1 MRDAVT
7 LTGIVLSSAPSGE
20 YDKRVVILTKERGKI
35 TAFARGARRP
45 NSALL
50 ASTGVF
56 AFGTFLLYE
65 GRDAYSLVQAN
76 ISNYFSELMSDF
88 GGAYYGMYFCE
99 LADYYTKENNDELS
113 VMKLLYQS
121 LRALSKKSLNRE
133 LVRYIYELKLFTYVG
148 EYPEVFR
155 CVSCGN
161 EKELKYFSLFQTGV
175 LCQECKGKAKD
186 GLILNPS
193 TVYTLQYVVG
203 TEVEKLYTFTVS
215 EEVLAELRMI
225 MDRWRERFLEKR
237 MKSLE
242 ILESVKDIC

>member
-50 ASTGVF
+50 ASTGSF

-76 ISNYFSELMSDF
+76 ITNYFSELMSDF

-99 LADYYTKENNDELS
+99 RADFFTRENNDELAI
-113 VMKLLYQS
+113 MKLLYQS
-121 LRALSKKSLNRE
+121 LRALTKKSLNRE
-133 LVRYIYELKLFTYVG
+133 LVRYIYELKIFTCAG
-148 EYPEVFR
+148 EYPEVF
-155 CVSCGN
+155 SCRVCGSEEHLN
-161 EKELKYFSLFQTGV
+161 IFSMFQAGTV
-175 LCQECKGKAKD
+175 CQECRGKARD
-186 GLILNPS
+186 GIIVNPS
-193 TVYTLQYVVG
+193 TVYTLQYII
-203 TEVEKLYTFTVS
+203 TTDVERLYTFTVS
-215 EEVLAELRMI
+215 TEVLAELRMI
-225 MDRWRERFLEKR
+225 MDLWRERFLDKT

>member
-56 AFGTFLLYE
+56 AFGSFLLYE

-99 LADYYTKENNDELS
+99 LADYYTKENNDELFI
-113 VMKLLYQS
+113 MKLLYQS

-133 LVRYIYELKLFTYVG
+133 LVRYIYELKLFTYAG

-161 EKELKYFSLFQTGV
+161 EKELKYFSLFHTGV

-203 TEVEKLYTFTVS
+203 TEVERLYTFTVS

>member
-7 LTGIVLSSAPSGE
+7 LTGIVLSSASSGE

-50 ASTGVF
+50 ASTGSF

-88 GGAYYGMYFCE
+88 GGAYCE
-99 LADYYTKENNDELS
+99 LADYYTRENNDEIMI
-113 VMKLLYQS
+113 MKLLYQS
-121 LRALSKKSLNRE
+121 LRALSKKSLDRE
-133 LVRYIYELKLFTYVG
+133 LVRYIYELKIFHYAG
-148 EYPEVFR
+148 EYPETF
-155 CVSCGN
+155 SCTQCGG
-161 EKELKYFSLFQTGV
+161 KEDLKLFSMLHSGV
-175 LCQECKGKAKD
+175 ICAECIGKAKD
-186 GLILNPS
+186 GLSLNPS
-193 TVYTLQYVVG
+193 TIYTMQYIIS
-203 TEVEKLYTFTVS
+203 TEVERLYTFTVS
-215 EEVLAELRMI
+215 AEVQAELRMV
-225 MDRWRERFLEKR
+225 MDRWRERYLEKK

>member
-50 ASTGVF
+50 ASTGSF

-65 GRDAYSLVQAN
+65 GRDAYNLVQAN

-99 LADYYTKENNDELS
+99 LADYYTRENN
-113 VMKLLYQS
+113 
-121 LRALSKKSLNRE
+121 
-133 LVRYIYELKLFTYVG
+133 
-148 EYPEVFR
+148 
-155 CVSCGN
+155 N
-161 EKELKYFSLFQTGV
+161 EI
-175 LCQECKGKAKD
+175 D
-186 GLILNPS
+186 
-193 TVYTLQYVVG
+193 
-203 TEVEKLYTFTVS
+203 
-215 EEVLAELRMI
+215 
-225 MDRWRERFLEKR
+225 
-237 MKSLE
+237 
-242 ILESVKDIC
+242 

>member
-7 LTGIVLSSAPSGE
+7 LTGIVLSSAPAGE

-50 ASTGVF
+50 ASTGSF

-88 GGAYYGMYFCE
+88 GGACYGMYFCE
-99 LADYYTKENNDELS
+99 LADYYTRENNDEIAI
-113 VMKLLYQS
+113 MKLLYQS
-121 LRALSKKSLNRE
+121 LRALSRKSLDRE
-133 LVRYIYELKLFTYVG
+133 LVRYIYELKLFTCAG

-155 CVSCGN
+155 CTHCGS
-161 EKELKYFSLFQTGV
+161 EEELKVFSMYFAGM
-175 LCQECKGKAKD
+175 LCEKCRGSARD
-186 GLILNPS
+186 GLVLNPS
-193 TVYTLQYVVG
+193 TVYTLQYIIG
-203 TEVEKLYTFTVS
+203 TGVERLYTFTVS
-215 EEVLAELRMI
+215 KEVLTELRMVV
-225 MDRWRERFLEKR
+225 DRWRERYLEKR

>member
-99 LADYYTKENNDELS
+99 LADYYTKENNDE
-113 VMKLLYQS
+113 
-121 LRALSKKSLNRE
+121 
-133 LVRYIYELKLFTYVG
+133 F
-148 EYPEVFR
+148 
-155 CVSCGN
+155 
-161 EKELKYFSLFQTGV
+161 
-175 LCQECKGKAKD
+175 
-186 GLILNPS
+186 
-193 TVYTLQYVVG
+193 
-203 TEVEKLYTFTVS
+203 
-215 EEVLAELRMI
+215 
-225 MDRWRERFLEKR
+225 
-237 MKSLE
+237 
-242 ILESVKDIC
+242 

>member
-20 YDKRVVILTKERGKI
+20 YDKRVIILTKERGKI

-50 ASTGVF
+50 ASTGSF

-76 ISNYFSELMSDF
+76 ISNYFSELMGDF

-99 LADYYTKENNDELS
+99 LADYYTRENNDEIQI
-113 VMKLLYQS
+113 MKLLYQS
-121 LRALSKKSLNRE
+121 LRALTKKSLDRE
-133 LVRYIYELKLFTYVG
+133 LVRYIYELKIFHFAG
-148 EYPEVFR
+148 EYPEAFA
-155 CVSCGN
+155 CTQCGN
-161 EKELKYFSLFQTGV
+161 RDGLQLFSMFHSGV
-175 LCQECKGKAKD
+175 ICGECRGKVKD
-186 GLILNPS
+186 GLRMNPS
-193 TVYTLQYVVG
+193 TIYTMQYIIS
-203 TEVEKLYTFTVS
+203 TEVERLYTFTVS
-215 EEVLAELRMI
+215 AEVLAELRMV
-225 MDRWRERFLEKR
+225 MDRWRERYLEKK

>member
-50 ASTGVF
+50 ASTGSF

-99 LADYYTKENNDELS
+99 LADYYTRENNDEIQI
-113 VMKLLYQS
+113 MKLLYQS
-121 LRALSKKSLNRE
+121 LRALSKKSLDRE
-133 LVRYIYELKLFTYVG
+133 LVRYIYELKIFTYAG
-148 EYPEVFR
+148 EYPEVF
-155 CVSCGN
+155 CCTQCGN
-161 EKELKYFSLFQTGV
+161 EDNLNLFSMFQAGMV
-175 LCQECKGKAKD
+175 CEDCKAKAKD
-186 GLILNPS
+186 GLRLHPS
-193 TVYTLQYVVG
+193 TVYALQFIVS

-215 EEVLAELRMI
+215 EEVLAELRMV
-225 MDRWRERFLEKR
+225 MDRWRERYLDKT

>member
-7 LTGIVLSSAPSGE
+7 LTGIVLSSAPAGE
-20 YDKRVVILTKERGKI
+20 YDKRIVLLTKERGKI

-56 AFGTFLLYE
+56 AFGTFVLYE

-76 ISNYFSELMSDF
+76 ILNYFPELMSDF

-99 LADYYTKENNDELS
+99 LADYFTKENNDEIQI
-113 VMKLLYQS
+113 MKLLYQS
-121 LRALSKKSLNRE
+121 LRALTAKSLDRE
-133 LVRYIYELKLFTYVG
+133 LVRYIFELKIFVCAG

-155 CVSCGN
+155 CTVCGS
-161 EKELKYFSLFQTGV
+161 EEDLQLFSMRQTGMV
-175 LCQECKGKAKD
+175 CAQCAGTVRDSLR
-186 GLILNPS
+186 LNPS
-193 TVYTLQYVVG
+193 TVYTMQYIVG
-203 TEVEKLYTFTVS
+203 TGVERLYTFTVS
-215 EEVLAELRMI
+215 PDVLAELRMI
-225 MDRWRERFLEKR
+225 CDRWRERYLEKR

>member
-50 ASTGVF
+50 ASTGSF

-99 LADYYTKENNDELS
+99 LADYYTRENNDELQI
-113 VMKLLYQS
+113 MKLLYQS
-121 LRALSKKSLNRE
+121 LRALTKKSLDRE
-133 LVRYIYELKLFTYVG
+133 LVRYIYELKIFQFVG
-148 EYPEVFR
+148 EYPECFG
-155 CVSCGN
+155 CSTCGA
-161 EKELKYFSLFQTGV
+161 KENLKYFSMFQAGMI
-175 LCQECKGKAKD
+175 CEDCRAKAKD
-186 GLILNPS
+186 GLIMHPS
-193 TVYTLQYVVG
+193 TVYAMQFILS

-215 EEVLAELRMI
+215 KEVLAELRMI
-225 MDRWRERFLEKR
+225 MDRWRERYLDKT

>member
-7 LTGIVLSSAPSGE
+7 LTGIVLSSAPAGE

-50 ASTGVF
+50 ASTGSF

-99 LADYYTKENNDELS
+99 LADYYTRENNNEIEI
-113 VMKLLYQS
+113 MKLLYQS
-121 LRALSKKSLNRE
+121 LRALCKKNLNKE
-133 LVRYIYELKLFTYVG
+133 LVRYIYELKIFQFSG
-148 EYPEVFR
+148 EYPELFG
-155 CVSCGN
+155 CTQCASQ
-161 EKELKYFSLFQTGV
+161 EKLKYFSMYHAGMV
-175 LCQECKGKAKD
+175 CEECRVKAKD
-186 GLILNPS
+186 GLVLNPS
-193 TVYTLQYVVG
+193 TVYAMQYILS
-203 TEVEKLYTFTVS
+203 TAVEKLYTFTVS
-215 EEVLAELRMI
+215 VEVLAELRMVL
-225 MDRWRERFLEKR
+225 DRWRERYLDKT

>member
-65 GRDAYSLVQAN
+65 GRDAYSLMQAN

-113 VMKLLYQS
+113 IMKLLYQS
-121 LRALSKKSLNRE
+121 LRALCKKNLNRE
-133 LVRYIYELKLFTYVG
+133 LVRYIYELKMFTFAG

-155 CVSCGN
+155 CVSCGS
-161 EKELKYFSLFQTGV
+161 EEAIECFSMFHTGV
-175 LCQECKGKAKD
+175 LCKECRSIAKD
-186 GLILNPS
+186 GLQLNPS
-193 TVYTLQYVVG
+193 TVYTMQYIVG

-225 MDRWRERFLEKR
+225 MDRWRDCFLEKH

>member
-133 LVRYIYELKLFTYVG
+133 LVRYIYELKIFTYVG
-148 EYPEVFR
+148 EYPEVFH

>member
-7 LTGIVLSSAPSGE
+7 LTGIVLSSAPAGE
-20 YDKRVVILTKERGKI
+20 YDKRIVVLTKERGKI

-56 AFGTFLLYE
+56 SFGTFLLYE

-76 ISNYFSELMSDF
+76 ITNYFSELMSDF
-88 GGAYYGMYFCE
+88 CGAYYGMYFCE
-99 LADYYTKENNDELS
+99 MADYYTKEGSGELA

-121 LRALSKKSLNRE
+121 LRALTAKSLDRE
-133 LVRYIYELKLFTYVG
+133 LVRCIYELKMFVCAG
-148 EYPEVFR
+148 EYPQMFA
-155 CVSCGN
+155 CANCGSEEN
-161 EKELKYFSLFQTGV
+161 LMLFSMRHAGIV
-175 LCQECKGKAKD
+175 CGECRASAKD
-186 GLILNPS
+186 AFVLNSS
-193 TVYTLQYVVG
+193 TVYTMQYIIS
-203 TEVEKLYTFTVS
+203 TPVEKLYTFTVS
-215 EEVLAELRMI
+215 KEVLRELRMV
-225 MDRWRERFLEKR
+225 MDRWRERYMEKK

>member
-20 YDKRVVILTKERGKI
+20 YDKRVIILTKERGKI

-50 ASTGVF
+50 ASTGSF

-99 LADYYTKENNDELS
+99 LADYYTRENNDEID

-121 LRALSKKSLNRE
+121 LRALTKKSLDRE
-133 LVRYIYELKLFTYVG
+133 LVRYIYELKLFQFAG
-148 EYPEVFR
+148 EYPEVFL
-155 CVSCGN
+155 CTQCGG
-161 EKELKYFSLFQTGV
+161 ESELKVFSMFHAGTV
-175 LCQECKGKAKD
+175 CAECRTKAKD
-186 GLILNPS
+186 GMILHPS
-193 TVYTLQYVVG
+193 TIYTMQYVLS
-203 TEVEKLYTFTVS
+203 TEVERLYTFTVS
-215 EEVLAELRMI
+215 SEVLAEFRMV
-225 MDRWRERFLEKR
+225 MDRWRERYLEKK

-242 ILESVKDIC
+242 ILESLKDIC

>member
-50 ASTGVF
+50 AATGSF

-65 GRDAYSLVQAN
+65 GRDAYNLVQAN

-88 GGAYYGMYFCE
+88 GAAYYGMYFCE
-99 LADYYTKENNDELS
+99 LADYFTTENNPELS
-113 VMKLLYQS
+113 IMKLLYQS
-121 LRALSKKSLNRE
+121 LRALTKKSLNKE
-133 LVRYIYELKLFTYVG
+133 LVKVIFELKIFTYGG
-148 EYPEVFR
+148 EYPQVYA
-155 CVSCGN
+155 CSCCGGMEN
-161 EKELKYFSLFQTGV
+161 LRYFSMFHTGTV
-175 LCQECKGKAKD
+175 CEECKTQAKD
-186 GLILNPS
+186 GIAVHPS
-193 TVYTLQYVVG
+193 TVYTMQYIVSA
-203 TEVEKLYTFTVS
+203 EVEKLYTFTVS
-215 EEVLAELRMI
+215 EEVLRELQMI
-225 MDRWRERFLEKR
+225 LNRWRERFLEKT

>member
-1 MRDAVT
+1 MRDAVS

-50 ASTGVF
+50 ASTGSF

-76 ISNYFSELMSDF
+76 ISNYFSELMNDF

-99 LADYYTKENNDELS
+99 LADYYTRENNEEIS
-113 VMKLLYQS
+113 IMKLLYQS
-121 LRALSKKSLNRE
+121 LRALSKKSLDRE
-133 LVRYIYELKLFTYVG
+133 LVRYIYELKIFTYAG
-148 EYPEVFR
+148 EYPEVFQCR
-155 CVSCGN
+155 QCGTE
-161 EKELKYFSLFQTGV
+161 EKLKYFSMFHTGV
-175 LCQECKGKAKD
+175 FCEKCKAAIKD
-186 GLILNPS
+186 GLVLNPS
-193 TVYTLQYVVG
+193 TVYTLQYIIG

-215 EEVLAELRMI
+215 TEVLAELRMI
-225 MDRWRERFLEKR
+225 MDRWRERYLEKR

>member
-20 YDKRVVILTKERGKI
+20 YDKRVVLLTKERGKI

-50 ASTGVF
+50 ASTGSF

-65 GRDAYSLVQAN
+65 GRDAYNLVQAN

-88 GGAYYGMYFCE
+88 GAAYYGMYFCE
-99 LADYYTKENNDELS
+99 LADYYTRENNDEIQI
-113 VMKLLYQS
+113 MKLLYQS
-121 LRALSKKSLNRE
+121 LRALCKKSLAKE
-133 LVRYIYELKLFTYVG
+133 LVRYIFELKIFQCSG
-148 EYPEVFR
+148 EYPEVFA
-155 CVSCGN
+155 CTLCGSD
-161 EKELKYFSLFQTGV
+161 EKLNHFSMYHAGMV
-175 LCQECKGKAKD
+175 CQECKEKAKD
-186 GLILNPS
+186 GLVMNPS
-193 TVYTLQYVVG
+193 TVYAMQYIVS
-203 TEVEKLYTFTVS
+203 TPVEKLYTFTVS
-215 EEVLAELRMI
+215 EEVLAELRMV
-225 MDRWRERFLEKR
+225 MDRWRERYLDKN

>member
-50 ASTGVF
+50 ASTGSF

-99 LADYYTKENNDELS
+99 LADYYTRENNDELQI
-113 VMKLLYQS
+113 MKLLYQS
-121 LRALSKKSLNRE
+121 LRALTKKSLDRE
-133 LVRYIYELKLFTYVG
+133 LVLYIYELKIFQFAG
-148 EYPEVFR
+148 EYPECFG
-155 CVSCGN
+155 CSICGA
-161 EKELKYFSLFQTGV
+161 KENLKYFSMFQAGMI
-175 LCQECKGKAKD
+175 CEDCRAKAKD
-186 GLILNPS
+186 GLIMHPS
-193 TVYTLQYVVG
+193 TVYAMQFILS

-215 EEVLAELRMI
+215 KEVLAELRMI
-225 MDRWRERFLEKR
+225 MDRWRERYLDKT

>member
-50 ASTGVF
+50 ASTGSF

-65 GRDAYSLVQAN
+65 GRDAYGLVQAN

-99 LADYYTKENNDELS
+99 LADYYTRENNDEMA

-121 LRALSKKSLNRE
+121 LRALTKKNLNRE
-133 LVRYIYELKLFTYVG
+133 LVRYIYELKLFHCAG
-148 EYPEVFR
+148 EYPEVFCCTQCR
-155 CVSCGN
+155 SKETLEIFSMFYTGMLCG
-161 EKELKYFSLFQTGV
+161 E
-175 LCQECKGKAKD
+175 CQGIAKD
-186 GLILNPS
+186 GLRLHPS
-193 TVYTLQYVVG
+193 TIYTMQYIISA
-203 TEVEKLYTFTVS
+203 EIEKLYTFTVS
-215 EEVLAELRMI
+215 SEVLAELRMI
-225 MDRWRERFLEKR
+225 MDRWRERYLEKR

>member
-7 LTGIVLSSAPSGE
+7 LKGIVLSSAPAGE
-20 YDKRVVILTKERGKI
+20 YDKRVVILTRERGKI

-50 ASTGVF
+50 ASTGSF

-88 GGAYYGMYFCE
+88 GGACYGMYFCE
-99 LADYYTKENNDELS
+99 LADYYTRENNDEIA

-121 LRALSKKSLNRE
+121 LRALSRKSLDRE
-133 LVRYIYELKLFTYVG
+133 LVRYIYELKLFTCAG

-155 CVSCGN
+155 CAHCGS
-161 EKELKYFSLFQTGV
+161 EEELKVFSMHDAGM
-175 LCQECKGKAKD
+175 LCEKCRGNARD
-186 GLILNPS
+186 GLALNPS
-193 TVYTLQYVVG
+193 TVYTLQYIIG
-203 TEVEKLYTFTVS
+203 TEVERLYTFTVS
-215 EEVLAELRMI
+215 EEVLTELRMVV
-225 MDRWRERFLEKR
+225 DRWRERYLEKR

>member
-1 MRDAVT
+1 MREAVT

-50 ASTGVF
+50 ASTGSF

-99 LADYYTKENNDELS
+99 LADYYTRENNDEIEI
-113 VMKLLYQS
+113 MKLLYQS
-121 LRALSKKSLNRE
+121 LRALTKESLNRE
-133 LVRYIYELKLFTYVG
+133 LVRYIYELKLFTCSG
-148 EYPEVFR
+148 EYPEVFQ
-155 CVSCGN
+155 CTQCGA
-161 EKELKYFSLFQTGV
+161 EGMLKYFSMFHGGM
-175 LCQECKGKAKD
+175 LCQECKEKVKD

-193 TVYTLQYVVG
+193 TVYTMQYIIS
-203 TEVEKLYTFTVS
+203 TAVEKLYTFTVS
-215 EEVLAELRMI
+215 SEVLAELRMV
-225 MDRWRERFLEKR
+225 MDRWRERYLDKN

>member
-20 YDKRVVILTKERGKI
+20 YDKRVVLLTKERGKI

-50 ASTGVF
+50 ASTGSF

-65 GRDAYSLVQAN
+65 GRDAYNLVQAN

-88 GGAYYGMYFCE
+88 GAAYYGMYFCE
-99 LADYYTKENNDELS
+99 LADYYTRENNDEIQI
-113 VMKLLYQS
+113 MKLLYQS
-121 LRALSKKSLNRE
+121 LRALCKKSLAKE
-133 LVRYIYELKLFTYVG
+133 LVRYIFELKIFQCSG
-148 EYPEVFR
+148 EYPEVFA
-155 CVSCGN
+155 CTLCGSD
-161 EKELKYFSLFQTGV
+161 EKLNHFSMYHAGMV
-175 LCQECKGKAKD
+175 CQECKAKAKD
-186 GLILNPS
+186 GLVMNPS
-193 TVYTLQYVVG
+193 TVYAMQYIVS
-203 TEVEKLYTFTVS
+203 TPVEKLYTFTVS
-215 EEVLAELRMI
+215 EEVLAELRMV
-225 MDRWRERFLEKR
+225 MDRWRERYLDKN

>member
-7 LTGIVLSSAPSGE
+7 LTGMVLSSAPSGE

-50 ASTGVF
+50 AATGSF

-88 GGAYYGMYFCE
+88 GGACYGMYFCE
-99 LADYYTKENNDELS
+99 LADYYTRENNDELA

-121 LRALSKKSLNRE
+121 LRALTKKSLSRE
-133 LVRYIYELKLFTYVG
+133 LVRYVFELKLFTCVG
-148 EYPEVFR
+148 EYPQVF
-155 CVSCGN
+155 CCTCCGSEDN
-161 EKELKYFSLFQTGV
+161 LQIFSMFHAGLV
-175 LCQECKGKAKD
+175 CSECRSAVRD
-186 GLILNPS
+186 GILLNS
-193 TVYTLQYVVG
+193 SAVYALQYIVS
-203 TEVEKLYTFTVS
+203 TQVERLYTFTVS
-215 EEVLAELRMI
+215 EEVLSELRMV
-225 MDRWRERFLEKR
+225 MDRWRERYLEKK
-237 MKSLE
+237 MKCLE
-242 ILESVKDIC
+242 ILESMKDIC

>member
-133 LVRYIYELKLFTYVG
+133 LVRYIYELKIFTYVG
-148 EYPEVFR
+148 EYPEVFH

-193 TVYTLQYVVG
+193 TVYTLQYVIG